1 MGPKPKVL
9 IDRGEVVLPVDE
21 DLELSRLRYLLAGGV
36 RRRDDVL
43 TCWLAAPSTTKAQS
57 EGGDVTE
64 FIYVSK
70 C

>member
-1 MGPKPKVL
+1 M
-9 IDRGEVVLPVDE
+9 LPVDE

-64 FIYVSK
+64 VMYVSK